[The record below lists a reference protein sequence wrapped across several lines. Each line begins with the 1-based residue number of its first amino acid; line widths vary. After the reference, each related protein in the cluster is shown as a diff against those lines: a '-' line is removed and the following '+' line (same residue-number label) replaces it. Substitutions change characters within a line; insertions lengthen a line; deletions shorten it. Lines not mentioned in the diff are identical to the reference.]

1 MPKPFLTSQ
10 RFSEPKI
17 EVRVEPKTEVKLR
30 RISEDAWIKRDRRE
44 ITPSMIKLSLE
55 RLVSPSEQNNVGS
68 EATKVPQD
76 SEKCNATKRVKC
88 ESKNTNDMV
97 MEEEP
102 EVMVMIVPY
111 ADLYNNEKDL
121 IEASFRET
129 SKKNEEL
136 GPMKLIDSR
145 FYKTSRRFS
154 IGK

>member
-1 MPKPFLTSQ
+1 MIRSALMEKAQ
-10 RFSEPKI
+10 
-17 EVRVEPKTEVKLR
+17 
-30 RISEDAWIKRDRRE
+30 
-44 ITPSMIKLSLE
+44 SMIKLSLE

-88 ESKNTNDMV
+88 ESKNTNDKV

-121 IEASFRET
+121 IEASFGET
-129 SKKNEEL
+129 RYGLLMMTTECL
-136 GPMKLIDSR
+136 DGMH
-145 FYKTSRRFS
+145 
-154 IGK
+154 